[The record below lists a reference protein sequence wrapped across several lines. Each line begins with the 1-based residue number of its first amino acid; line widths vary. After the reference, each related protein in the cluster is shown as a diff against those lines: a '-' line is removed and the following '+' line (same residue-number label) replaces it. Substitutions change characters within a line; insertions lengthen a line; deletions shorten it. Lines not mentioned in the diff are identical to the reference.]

1 MGNFAKIIDGV
12 VTDVIVADQSF
23 INGLSDSTDWVENTS
38 SVAGIGYN
46 YDASTT
52 TFYPPQPYNS
62 WILNTETYT
71 WGAPIAYPTDD
82 KNYIWDEDNQNWVE
96 SPIIA

>member
-1 MGNFAKIIDGV
+1 MGNFAKIINGV
-12 VTDVIVADQSF
+12 VTDVIVADQLF
-23 INGLSDSTDWVENTS
+23 INTLTDPTDWVENTS

-52 TFYPPQPYNS
+52 TFYPPQPYSS

-71 WGAPIAYPTDD
+71 WDAPTTKPVDD
-82 KNYIWDEDNQNWVE
+82 KNYIWDEENQNWVE
-96 SPIIA
+96 SSIIV

>member
-1 MGNFAKIIDGV
+1 MRNFAKITNGI

-23 INGLSDSTDWVENTS
+23 INGLSDSIDWVENTS

-62 WILNTETYT
+62 WVLNTETYT
-71 WGAPIAYPTDD
+71 WSAPIDKPIDD
-82 KNYIWDEDNQNWVE
+82 KIYIWDEENQNWVE
-96 SPIIA
+96 SSIIV

>member
-1 MGNFAKIIDGV
+1 MGNFAKITNGI

-23 INGLSDSTDWVENTS
+23 INGLPDSTDWVENTS

-71 WGAPIAYPTDD
+71 WDAPIAYPTDD